1 MCLLRLSK
9 LSTAQHFIWANFDHC
24 FDFHATWRQS
34 LGFLTRPKVE
44 RKFLFI
50 LANHKNGDGHGSQ
63 PKTKKNSKKPRQKSQ
78 KIQRTVA
85 DKPKSVR
92 YSVGFLVC
100 QSVGLSVFQ
109 SVIQPVSHLVSRSA
123 KRLRVQVVLSVAAQI
138 PPARFFFRVCA
149 VFEFRFLDECL

>member
-1 MCLLRLSK
+1 M
-9 LSTAQHFIWANFDHC
+9 DH
-24 FDFHATWRQS
+24 S
-34 LGFLTRPKVE
+34 PK
-44 RKFLFI
+44 
-50 LANHKNGDGHGSQ
+50 Q
-63 PKTKKNSKKPRQKSQ
+63 KKNTKKPRRKSQ

-100 QSVGLSVFQ
+100 QSVGLSVCQ

-138 PPARFFFRVCA
+138 PPARFFFEYA
-149 VFEFRFLDECL
+149 PFLNFVFWTNASNMS